1 LFNHYRLALA
11 KDYSTIK
18 VSDAEIDNRIKAEI
32 NRFIG
37 QGWKKVADTN

>member
-1 LFNHYRLALA
+1 MALA
-11 KDYSTIK
+11 KDYLTKK

-37 QGWKKVADTN
+37 QDEKKVATAN